1 MSRAVRY
8 LIIRSNNSRAYGES
22 TQIYGGFKNKENAE
36 KCADLLNRQ
45 QTMNAAIESQLY
57 ELGYYDELDIGD
69 DSTKYYVEECDI
81 YDEEAEDDEETL
93 NEESIEAYKEC
104 MNDSMP
110 AYVTNKYSDFQ
121 EFLEDVAKEEE

>member
-8 LIIRSNNSRAYGES
+8 LIIRSNNSHVYGES
-22 TQIYGGFKNKENAE
+22 TQIYGGFKNKEKAE

-57 ELGYYDELDIGD
+57 ELGYYDGLDIGD
-69 DSTKYYVEECDI
+69 DSTNYYVEECDI
-81 YDEEAEDDEETL
+81 YDEESENDEETL

-104 MNDSMP
+104 INDSMP

-121 EFLEDVAKEEE
+121 EFWEDIAKED